1 ALTRL
6 FCFIFNV
13 MSNYLIP
20 LLLLLS
26 TDIVH
31 SKTVSST
38 DSKVNS
44 CVMRNMHVPGMN
56 PFIRT
61 DSKGKTCRINL
72 TIPVCRGYC
81 RTQEY
86 GTHNFPHRSQK
97 SDICTHEGGV
107 YEAIPMDECDDGAD
121 PKIRTITILK
131 GSKCVCK
138 KCDRTRMHCMKNS
151 LFN

>member
-1 ALTRL
+1 
-6 FCFIFNV
+6 
-13 MSNYLIP
+13 
-20 LLLLLS
+20 
-26 TDIVH
+26 
-31 SKTVSST
+31 
-38 DSKVNS
+38 
-44 CVMRNMHVPGMN
+44 MN

-72 TIPVCRGYC
+72 TIP
-81 RTQEY
+81 Y

-131 GSKCVCK
+131 GSKC
-138 KCDRTRMHCMKNS
+138 
-151 LFN
+151 